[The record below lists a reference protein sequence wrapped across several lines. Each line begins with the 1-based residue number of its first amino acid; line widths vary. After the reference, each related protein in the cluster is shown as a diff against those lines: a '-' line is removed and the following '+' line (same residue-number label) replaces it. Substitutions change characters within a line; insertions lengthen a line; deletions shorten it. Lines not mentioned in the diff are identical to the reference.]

1 MFMMIVF
8 IFLMIVLV
16 LSGGA
21 TIYMGVFRAHR
32 PETGFGKKVFSG
44 IVSYGISALSWLSM
58 YSYHYLGW

>member
-8 IFLMIVLV
+8 IFLMLVLV

-21 TIYMGVFRAHR
+21 AIHMGVFKAHR
-32 PETGFGKKVFSG
+32 PETGSGKRIFSA
-44 IVSYGISALSWLSM
+44 IVSYGISALAWLAM